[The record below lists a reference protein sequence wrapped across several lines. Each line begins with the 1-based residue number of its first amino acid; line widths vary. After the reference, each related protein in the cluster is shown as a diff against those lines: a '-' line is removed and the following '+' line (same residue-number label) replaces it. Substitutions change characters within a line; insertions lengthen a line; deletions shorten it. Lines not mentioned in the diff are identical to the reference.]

1 MPSEAD
7 LINDALT
14 QIGANTIV
22 GIDDGTTN
30 ANHAKR
36 LYPALRDD
44 LQRLVHWRFNCA
56 RIELAQDAIP
66 PLFEFAFQ
74 YTLPPDLLKIRE
86 FNGALI
92 STTAISLFH
101 GHGHIHEQFR
111 YKIEGRK
118 LLTNM
123 GEAKIVYSRR
133 EEDPTLWDP
142 MFYQL
147 LATWLGSKLA
157 LAITK
162 DEAKATSMLK
172 AAMEVLMPMAVAVDG
187 QEGSVEPYISD
198 ALIRGRGF

>member
-44 LQRLVHWRFNCA
+44 LQRLVHWRFNAA

-74 YTLPPDLLKIRE
+74 YTLPADLLKVRE
-86 FNGALI
+86 FNGNLI

-101 GHGHIHEQFR
+101 GHGHHLEQFR
-111 YKIEGRK
+111 FKIEGRK

-133 EEDPTLWDP
+133 EEDPTLFDP

-162 DEAKATSMLK
+162 DETKATAMLK
-172 AAMEVLMPMAVAVDG
+172 AAVEVLMPMAVAVDG
-187 QEGSVEPYISD
+187 QEGSVSPYVSD
-198 ALIRGRGF
+198 ELIRGRSW

>member
-1 MPSEAD
+1 MPSDAD

-56 RIELAQDAIP
+56 RIELPQDAIA

-86 FNGALI
+86 FNGATI

-101 GHGHIHEQFR
+101 GHGHHFEQIR

-187 QEGSVEPYISD
+187 QEGSVEPYVSD

>member
-14 QIGANTIV
+14 QIGANTII

-36 LYPALRDD
+36 LYPTLRDD

-56 RIELAQDAIP
+56 RIELAQDATP

-86 FNGALI
+86 FNGAFI

-101 GHGHIHEQFR
+101 GVGHHLEQER

-133 EEDPTLWDP
+133 ELDPTVFDP

-157 LAITK
+157 MAITK
-162 DEAKATSMLK
+162 DTTKSTEMLK
-172 AAMEVLMPMAVAVDG
+172 QALEVLMPMAVAVDG
-187 QEGSVEPYISD
+187 QEGSVSPYIAD
-198 ALIRGRGF
+198 ELIRGRVF

>member
-44 LQRLVHWRFNCA
+44 LQRLVHWRFNAA
-56 RIELAQDAIP
+56 RIELAQDAIA

-86 FNGALI
+86 FNGAII

-101 GHGHIHEQFR
+101 GVSDQIEQFR

-123 GEAKIVYSRR
+123 GEAKIVYTRR
-133 EEDPTLWDP
+133 EEDPTLFDP

-147 LATWLGSKLA
+147 LATWLGAKLA

-162 DEAKATSMLK
+162 DETKSNAMLK
-172 AAMEVLMPMAVAVDG
+172 QALEVLMPMAVAVDG
-187 QEGSVEPYISD
+187 QEGSVSPYVSD
-198 ALIRGRGF
+198 ALTRGRFF